1 MQNSPR
7 KTRTCNLTYSIVV
20 PPAFLPCAAGPR
32 TGGPLLAPLLLAPI
46 ATSLPAF
53 GALALMGRVTA
64 FAALWR
70 RVVLALVLWDSSAV
84 SDREMILLAASSSG
98 LFLISGVLSALE
110 FASTTTA
117 ASSRAEILNP

>member
-1 MQNSPR
+1 MLVTP
-7 KTRTCNLTYSIVV
+7 
-20 PPAFLPCAAGPR
+20 G
-32 TGGPLLAPLLLAPI
+32 

-64 FAALWR
+64 FAAWRR

-98 LFLISGVLSALE
+98 LFLISGVLPALE
-110 FASTTTA
+110 FASNTA
-117 ASSRAEILNP
+117 AAGSRAEILNR